1 MVLRDSLFI
10 GIDPTSSHKE
20 FTFAAVDGQL
30 NLAELGEADLED
42 LAAFLGE
49 QEGVIAAVNAPARVN
64 NGSLRRKLEGQD
76 LTRGQI
82 LRGSDMRLAEYDLR
96 ARGITVA
103 GVPGRAENCPSWMRT
118 GFRLYDQLSDMG
130 FKPLG

>member
-49 QEGVIAAVNAPARVN
+49 QEGVIAAR
-64 NGSLRRKLEGQD
+64 
-76 LTRGQI
+76 
-82 LRGSDMRLAEYDLR
+82 
-96 ARGITVA
+96 
-103 GVPGRAENCPSWMRT
+103 
-118 GFRLYDQLSDMG
+118 
-130 FKPLG
+130 